1 MSEKEKI
8 ILALQSLGLGIEY
21 KNSGCYDEIAIYD
34 FDKYLG
40 SLYFLDD
47 KLVVDFL

>member
-8 ILALQSLGLGIEY
+8 ILALKSLGLGIEY
-21 KNSGCYDEIAIYD
+21 KTSGCYDEISIYD

-40 SLYFLDD
+40 SFYFLDD
-47 KLVVDFL
+47 ELVVDFL